1 MYDEVLAQRL
11 GLIPLN
17 VNPDLF
23 TFIKPRDESTDLN
36 TLVFELNVTCTKKK
50 NAPALASNDEE
61 KYDHVKVMSSDL
73 VWTPQGDQLERIP
86 EIKPVHGD
94 IEIARLRPGD
104 SISGIFHARKGLG
117 QEHAK
122 WSPVGKSVLV
132 NLIIEVCKLIYSS
145 TYYSH
150 RNI

>member
-1 MYDEVLAQRL
+1 MYDEVLAQRM

-23 TFIKPRDESTDLN
+23 NFITPIDDETTDRN

-50 NAPALASNDEE
+50 NSPTLSSNDEE

-73 VWTPQGDQLERIP
+73 VWTPQGDQLERIQNV
-86 EIKPVHGD
+86 EPVHGD
-94 IEIARLRPGD
+94 IEIVRLRPGD
-104 SISGIFHARKGLG
+104 SISAIFHARKGLG

-122 WSPVGKSVLV
+122 WSPVG
-132 NLIIEVCKLIYSS
+132 
-145 TYYSH
+145 T
-150 RNI
+150 